1 MAVLGGLTTLAI
13 VFSIVVSVRRD
24 KLVEERQEGAAAAT
38 RKTIQGQS
46 DQVSG
51 LKRQLSE
58 AEKNLEE
65 LTSQRKLTKEQKE
78 KIADVLRKSPPQ
90 ELTIIRTSD
99 LETQAFAEEI
109 AKVIGDGN
117 WKVLPPPFRII
128 THAEP
133 GLRIIVRDIK
143 VAPVG
148 AVILQDAFKQA
159 GINADGASSD
169 EIQEGKFVL
178 WVGPKKITKD

>member
-1 MAVLGGLTTLAI
+1 MSKLGPLAARRTLAYNSCSLMRGERRPMWSSVEGLSRLFYGSQWAMAVLGGLTTLAI

-65 LTSQRKLTKEQKE
+65 L
-78 KIADVLRKSPPQ
+78 
-90 ELTIIRTSD
+90 
-99 LETQAFAEEI
+99 
-109 AKVIGDGN
+109 
-117 WKVLPPPFRII
+117 
-128 THAEP
+128 
-133 GLRIIVRDIK
+133 
-143 VAPVG
+143 
-148 AVILQDAFKQA
+148 
-159 GINADGASSD
+159 
-169 EIQEGKFVL
+169 
-178 WVGPKKITKD
+178 